1 MCFEEVIVEIKAR
14 HSIDGLD
21 YAQTLHYLKA
31 ANVNRGLLINFGGAK
46 LEWKR
51 FIRECG
57 ERA

>member
-14 HSIDGLD
+14 HSIDGLV

-46 LEWKR
+46 LE
-51 FIRECG
+51 
-57 ERA
+57 